1 MLKNNFYTLQDENAG
16 PDSFTAR
23 ATYNADHE
31 IFSGHFPGQPVVPG
45 VCTMQM
51 IKELTE
57 AQTGKKLLLQSTGQV
72 KFLQLVLPDVQPLI
86 SVSWKEADGGYM
98 VTASLKNDTAD
109 IFKMTG
115 MFSIV

>member
-23 ATYNADHE
+23 ATYNAAHE

-51 IKELTE
+51 IKELME
-57 AQTGKKLLLQSTGQV
+57 EQTGKQLLLQSTGQV
-72 KFLQLVLPDVQPLI
+72 KFLQLVLPDVRPFI
-86 SVSWKEADGGYM
+86 TIGWKEAEDGYM
-98 VTASLKNDTAD
+98 VTASLKNDTTD

>member
-1 MLKNNFYTLQDENAG
+1 MLKNSFYTLQDETAG
-16 PDSFTAR
+16 EGSFTAKVMYH
-23 ATYNADHE
+23 AGHE

-51 IKELTE
+51 VKELVE
-57 AQTGKKLLLQSTGQV
+57 EQTGKKLLLQSTGQV
-72 KFLQLVLPDVQPLI
+72 KFLQLILPDVHPLVNI
-86 SVSWKEADGGYM
+86 SWKEADGGYM

-115 MFSIV
+115 LFMPV